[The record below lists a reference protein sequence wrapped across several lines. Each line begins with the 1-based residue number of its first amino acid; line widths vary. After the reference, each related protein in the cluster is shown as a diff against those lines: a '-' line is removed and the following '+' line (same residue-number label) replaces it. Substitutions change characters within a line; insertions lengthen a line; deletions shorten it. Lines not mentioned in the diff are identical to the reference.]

1 MTLASS
7 GSALHGP
14 PVKEEPGLDMSA
26 WSHQSPGYQVFFL
39 MMMMMRRRIVIVRLS
54 FLILSFSDCQIVI
67 FQGFYRK
74 LPTSPGSPY
83 PSFSL
88 DANEALK
95 VITLNMEIKF
105 TPNVTIYP
113 Q

>member
-1 MTLASS
+1 MD
-7 GSALHGP
+7 
-14 PVKEEPGLDMSA
+14 KENKYFGV
-26 WSHQSPGYQVFFL
+26 QNKQ
-39 MMMMMRRRIVIVRLS
+39 
-54 FLILSFSDCQIVI
+54 

-95 VITLNMEIKF
+95 VTIRMIIKIMMMMIIF
-105 TPNVTIYP
+105 ISK
-113 Q
+113 QHR

>member
-1 MTLASS
+1 MTMTM
-7 GSALHGP
+7 
-14 PVKEEPGLDMSA
+14 V
-26 WSHQSPGYQVFFL
+26 
-39 MMMMMRRRIVIVRLS
+39 VIVVV
-54 FLILSFSDCQIVI
+54 IVMI
-67 FQGFYRK
+67 VMFQPEIQGFYRK

-95 VITLNMEIKF
+95 VIQSVNQSIKL
-105 TPNVTIYP
+105 T